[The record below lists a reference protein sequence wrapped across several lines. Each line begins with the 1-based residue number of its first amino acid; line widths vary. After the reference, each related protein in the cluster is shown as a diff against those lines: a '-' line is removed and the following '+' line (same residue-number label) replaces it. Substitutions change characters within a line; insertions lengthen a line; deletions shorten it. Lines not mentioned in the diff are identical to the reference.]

1 MIKYETLLEEIDV
14 FAERIRAL
22 GDYAPSCLAG
32 ILAMSSMPDDQDD
45 HCDALKMV
53 DLFLKNTHTVT
64 EQAKKLCHLCE
75 QHGDLVTQDR
85 LIGFIYKMD
94 EASWKA
100 KSFMTSKA

>member
-1 MIKYETLLEEIDV
+1 MEEIDT

-22 GDYAPSCLAG
+22 GDYPPACLAR
-32 ILAMSSMPDDQDD
+32 ILAMSTIPDDQEDQ
-45 HCDALKMV
+45 CDALKMV
-53 DLFLKNTHTVT
+53 DLFLKNTHIVT

-94 EASWKA
+94 EAAWKA
-100 KSFMTSKA
+100 KSFLNSKA